1 MFFLIPFSAKKI
13 LSHFATLL
21 LLFFLTFPLSSYAK
35 KNNKA
40 DSLIRV
46 IESNVPDSIKLN
58 AIDKLCVLLVGN
70 NPEKL
75 FKYAQ
80 QGLKLAVQFNNRKKT
95 ASIYASIGICFKNQ
109 GQLDTAE
116 QCQFLARTI
125 FKEIKDSKGVSRT
138 LNNLGIIEKQRSHY
152 SKALEYYFESLGLL
166 NKEKN
171 KVDYAQ
177 TYSNIGIVF
186 KHLSN
191 YPKAEEYMNLA
202 LQTYTELRDTA
213 KMGAILT
220 NLGSLYR
227 NLNKNKEAR
236 LTLLMALDYNLKANG
251 DLQNL
256 STLYSN
262 LGGLF
267 MSENDFQKG
276 IFYYD
281 KALEIGLKQNNK
293 GLIGICYD
301 NKAKGYIKLKQPL
314 KAKEFLDK
322 SYEALKDLDE
332 PRILLD
338 YYSDYADYY
347 VLISDFK
354 SAYKFITKL
363 KLLNDSIFSSDLTSQ
378 LTKMEKELQNE
389 KKQKEIELLKK
400 NEVIQK
406 SELNRQKIIT
416 YGLSVFILIIIA
428 LSVFIYKNLHEKKR
442 ANQLLEQKNNEIH
455 TKNIVI
461 EEKNKD
467 IIDSIKYARRLQKT
481 ILAPLKIINGL
492 IPEAFIFFKP
502 KDIVSGDFYWIEK
515 TERGILFAVIDCTGH
530 GVPGAM
536 MSIVGNNLLNK
547 IVKERN
553 IHHPKE
559 ILNELVN
566 ELFLALRQDAE
577 EIKANDGMDITICHF
592 FPDTLELIYAGAFNP
607 LIIVRNQEL
616 VELKTDKF
624 SIGKYAYDYKFNYA
638 EKSFRLQKN
647 DMIYLS
653 TDGYADQFGG
663 EKGKKLMRKNFYT
676 VLLEISN
683 LTKEEQ
689 AIRLGEHFS
698 EWKGEYEQVD
708 DITVFGFRV

>member
-1 MFFLIPFSAKKI
+1 MPFINKKI
-13 LSHFATLL
+13 LNKLTKFLF
-21 LLFFLTFPLSSYAK
+21 LFFLVCSHSSYAK

-40 DSLIRV
+40 DSLIKV
-46 IESNVPDSIKLN
+46 IESNVPDSIRLN
-58 AIDKLCVLLVGN
+58 AIDKLCILLVGN
-70 NPEKL
+70 DPEKMMA
-75 FKYAQ
+75 YAQ
-80 QGLKLAVQFNNRKKT
+80 KGLKLAVQLNNQKKV
-95 ASIYASIGICFKNQ
+95 AAIYASIGICFKNQ

-116 QCQFLARTI
+116 RCQLYAKNI
-125 FKEIKDSKGVSRT
+125 FKEIKDSKGISRT

-152 SKALEYYFESLGLL
+152 SKALEYYFESLSNLT
-166 NKEKN
+166 KEKN
-171 KVDYAQ
+171 KADFAQ

-186 KHLSN
+186 KHLN
-191 YPKAEEYMNLA
+191 NFTKAEEYMNLA
-202 LQTYTELRDTA
+202 LQSYTELKDTA
-213 KMGAILT
+213 KMGTILT

-227 NLNKNKEAR
+227 NLNKNKEA
-236 LTLLMALDYNLKANG
+236 LQTLMLALDYNLKGGG
-251 DLQNL
+251 DLQNQ

-267 MSENDFQKG
+267 MADNDFVKG

-281 KALEIGLKQNNK
+281 KALEIGQKQNNK

-301 NKAKGYIKLKQPL
+301 NKAKGYIKLKQPE

-322 SYEALKDLDE
+322 SFETLKDLKE

-338 YYSDYADYY
+338 YYADYADYY
-347 VLISDFK
+347 VLIADFK

-389 KKQKEIELLKK
+389 KKQREIELLKK

-416 YGLSVFILIIIA
+416 YGLSVFVLIIIA
-428 LSVFIYKNLHEKKR
+428 LSVFIYKNLREKKR
-442 ANQLLEQKNNEIH
+442 ANQLLEQKNNEIN

-515 TERGILFAVIDCTGH
+515 TDKGILFAVIDCTGH

-607 LIIVRNQEL
+607 LLIVRNQEL

-663 EKGKKLMRKNFYT
+663 ERGKKLMRKNFYT
-676 VLLEISN
+676 VLQEISN

-689 AIRLGEHFS
+689 TLKLNEHFS
-698 EWKGEYEQVD
+698 KWKGEYEQVD
-708 DITVFGFRV
+708 DITVFGFRA